1 MTGPGELPTRS
12 KRTAFLVGMWL
23 LPAVLLAVV
32 ELGLRLA
39 GAFDVE
45 PLFVPVQGAE
55 EYLTP
60 NPNVGQRY
68 FTGPIVPGPPHDA
81 FRAVKP
87 EREFRLV
94 VQGGSSAAGF
104 PYGRTGTFPR
114 MLEQRLTRTFPD
126 RRVEVINT
134 GIDAVSSWT
143 LIDLAD
149 EIREIEPD
157 VVLVYAGHN
166 EFFGV
171 FGAAST
177 QGGLATRLY
186 LALNR
191 FRIVGALSSLW
202 AGMRGEAEATAPD
215 QSLMGAL
222 ATGQRVRFGSEVY
235 QNALRQFEANLTRL
249 TCAYQED
256 GIPVLL
262 ATVASNERDQAP
274 FHSGPHETP
283 VAEWTESVDA
293 ATSAAAAGDSAQ
305 AAILLA
311 ELIDREPNA
320 AGVRFNLA
328 RLDDHAGRLTDA
340 AAGYAAA
347 RDRDGLPFRAPS
359 EINDIIRRVAGECG
373 AVLVDARGAMAAA
386 SPDEIPG
393 ASLFLEHLHPNVDG
407 YFVLADAFYRA
418 LEDADLPE
426 PWTGRVSAAS
436 ARREVLVTE
445 LDTILAAA
453 HVRRLTSRWPF
464 DTTRVSTS
472 DTLPSE
478 GVVAGLAADVIAG
491 RRSWSQAMSELG
503 AWHTQNGRTA
513 QALQIGLALIQEY
526 PYSAEIHVVTAD
538 LLRGAGA
545 LGQALL
551 VYQEADR
558 ISPSA
563 ATRRMVGQMQLRTGR
578 AEESI
583 GTLRSARAMPG
594 SSPGV
599 LYDLALALLSVGQ
612 PEEAV
617 RIAEELIERQPD
629 HPTVGRLLEQA
640 RSQASLQTPTN

>member
-1 MTGPGELPTRS
+1 M
-12 KRTAFLVGMWL
+12 
-23 LPAVLLAVV
+23 AVV

-45 PLFVPVQGAE
+45 PLFVPVEGAE
-55 EYLTP
+55 GYLTP
-60 NPNVGQRY
+60 NPNVGHRY
-68 FTGPIVPGPPHDA
+68 FTGPVVPGPPHDA
-81 FRAVKP
+81 FRAAKP

-143 LIDLAD
+143 LVDLAD
-149 EIREIEPD
+149 DIREIEPD
-157 VVLVYAGHN
+157 AVLVYAGHN

-177 QGGLATRLY
+177 QGRVATRLY
-186 LALNR
+186 LTLKR

-202 AGMRGEAEATAPD
+202 AGMRAEGATTSPD
-215 QSLMGAL
+215 QSLMGVL
-222 ATGQRVRFGSEVY
+222 AAGQRVRFGSKVY
-235 QNALRQFEANLTRL
+235 QDALRQFEDNLTRL
-249 TCAYQED
+249 TCGYREAA
-256 GIPVLL
+256 IPVFL

-274 FHSGPHETP
+274 FDPGPHETP
-283 VAEWTESVDA
+283 VAEWREDVGA
-293 ATSAAAAGDSAQ
+293 AREAAAVGDSARSS
-305 AAILLA
+305 ILLA
-311 ELIDREPNA
+311 ELIARDPSA
-320 AGVRFNLA
+320 AGVRFDLA
-328 RLDDHAGRLTDA
+328 RLEDHAGRMTEA

-359 EINDIIRRVAGECG
+359 EINDVIRRVAGQCG
-373 AVLVDARGAMAAA
+373 AALVDARAAIAAA
-386 SPDEIPG
+386 SPDAIPG

-407 YFVLADAFYRA
+407 YFVLADAFYGA
-418 LEDADLPE
+418 LEAAALPE
-426 PWTGRVSAAS
+426 PWTARIPAAA

-445 LDTILAAA
+445 LDTLLAAV

-464 DTTRVSTS
+464 DTTNVSPP
-472 DTLPSE
+472 DTLPPE
-478 GVVAGLAADVIAG
+478 GMVAQLADDVIAG

-503 AWHTQNGRTA
+503 AWHTESGRTA

-526 PYSAEIHVVTAD
+526 PYSREIHVVTAD

-545 LGQALL
+545 LSQALL

-558 ISPSA
+558 ISPSS

-578 AEESI
+578 AEESV
-583 GTLRSARAMPG
+583 GTLRSARAMPD

-599 LYDLALALLSVGQ
+599 LYDLALALLSTGQ
-612 PEEAV
+612 PEEAA
-617 RIAEELIERQPD
+617 RIAEELIVRDPD
-629 HPTVGRLLEQA
+629 YPSADRLLEQA
-640 RSQASLQTPTN
+640 RSRAGLPRPTN